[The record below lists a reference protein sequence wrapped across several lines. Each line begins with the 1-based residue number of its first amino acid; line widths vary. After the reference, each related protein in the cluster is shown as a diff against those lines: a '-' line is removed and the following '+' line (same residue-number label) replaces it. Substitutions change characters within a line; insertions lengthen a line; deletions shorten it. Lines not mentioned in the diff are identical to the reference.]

1 MYLKQKCFVTINK
14 FIHSIAPLQNVEFVC
29 VTVSSPPLNYLKKIL
44 EVFLDQSFVLSPFQ
58 LNLYDAVTPF
68 LCSPAVG
75 LTAAAAAAAA
85 ATNAAIAEAM
95 KVKKIK
101 LEVMSS
107 YHGSNTQHGADFENG
122 DLSSSVGESPS
133 TSSMTHTACRPGI
146 SKRLAIRHKWSGKT
160 HCSLHLGVTY
170 FSNVSSVTP
179 CDQILRG
186 GSHLLYA
193 INHFS
198 DIYY

>member
-1 MYLKQKCFVTINK
+1 MTL
-14 FIHSIAPLQNVEFVC
+14 
-29 VTVSSPPLNYLKKIL
+29 
-44 EVFLDQSFVLSPFQ
+44 
-58 LNLYDAVTPF
+58 F

-146 SKRLAIRHKWSGKT
+146 SKRLTIRHKWSGKT

-170 FSNVSSVTP
+170 FSNVSSVTHDFEGRVSFTVCNWP
-179 CDQILRG
+179 FFRYILLTEFQMLMLCDL
-186 GSHLLYA
+186 SLLLLSSLVRVYEKL
-193 INHFS
+193 FS
-198 DIYY
+198 FKATCRHNAHE